1 MGPDF
6 DTETQGKKLA
16 VTTKRH
22 RWGMDLD
29 PLLRGQMSIKG
40 RYILERCNDPN
51 SIAGGDKIH
60 HLFGL
65 EFLWRF

>member
-1 MGPDF
+1 LGLDF
-6 DTETQGKKLA
+6 DTETQGEKLA

-40 RYILERCNDPN
+40 RYMLEGFNDPN
-51 SIAGGDKIH
+51 SIAGEDKIH
-60 HLFGL
+60 HLFDL
-65 EFLWRF
+65 EFL